1 MPQYRTKPAIIEA
14 VRWPGPDTATLGYGI
29 SHPAVQCMPS
39 EDGRDTGSRYRV
51 HGAQGWA
58 TINPGD
64 WIITEPRGDGH
75 YPCHHDVFSAK
86 YELVDFQEPTPPAED
101 PKPDHEPWTPAT
113 VDVSRYNREQALAK
127 AVELHG
133 HGANPTLVLETATKF
148 AAFTAGQE
156 PQADE
161 RVKALAKAVEAAE
174 KDFTPLKN

>member
-29 SHPAVQCMPS
+29 SHPAVQYMPS

-86 YELVDFQEPTPPAED
+86 YELVDFQDPEWTPPAEG
-101 PKPDHEPWTPAT
+101 PKPGHEPEPR
-113 VDVSRYNREQALAK
+113 VDVGPMASSFLRSEALK
-127 AVELHG
+127 LAVELHG
-133 HGANPTLVLETATKF
+133 QSASPTLVLETAAKF
-148 AAFTAGQE
+148 AAFAEGQE

-161 RVKALAKAVEAAE
+161 RAKVLPARDLGRAR
-174 KDFTPLKN
+174 